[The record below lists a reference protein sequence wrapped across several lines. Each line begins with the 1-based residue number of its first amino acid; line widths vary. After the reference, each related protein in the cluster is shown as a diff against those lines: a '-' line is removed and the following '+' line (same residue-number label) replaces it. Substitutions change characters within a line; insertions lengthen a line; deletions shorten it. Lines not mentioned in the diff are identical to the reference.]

1 MLLVRWLVVHVQEDV
16 GATVSGGG
24 GREVRQERPEGSE
37 RELRKLQPTRQR
49 EGQGAGEGVG
59 VRASPHGSV
68 TSIFLRPPE
77 THAAMAPVGGTGDT

>member
-24 GREVRQERPEGSE
+24 GREVRQERPKGSE
-37 RELRKLQPTRQR
+37 RELRNLQGTRQR
-49 EGQGAGEGVG
+49 AGAGAGVG